1 MSTTKSTVQSD
12 VQSAVLASSAVTPAV
27 TPTCRLA
34 GNDEELAALVRR
46 VVHAS
51 RERVLGERPRISL
64 SEILKLQCNL

>member
-1 MSTTKSTVQSD
+1 MSTTKSA
-12 VQSAVLASSAVTPAV
+12 VQSAALASSAVTP
-27 TPTCRLA
+27 TGRLA

-64 SEILKLQCNL
+64 SELLKLQCNL